1 MRAFRRPKMDES
13 TYDLNLAPMLDIIV
27 SIIPMLLLS
36 VVFVEITVV
45 ETPVPQAV
53 ERAVAAQEEKN
64 EVQITLSVSKS
75 SGFRIV
81 VNDKGQTHEKN
92 IALKGKD
99 LDIDALK
106 KEVLQTKLRY
116 PNIFRVELNPD
127 ETVPLAEIVAVMDGI
142 RTKSKTDPTIT
153 FTDVT
158 TGKPMETDLM
168 FPDVVFGNVAGG

>member
-1 MRAFRRPKMDES
+1 MRAFRRPKLEDS
-13 TYDLNLAPMLDIIV
+13 TYELNLAPMLDIIV

-36 VVFVEITVV
+36 VVFVEIMVV

-64 EVQITLSVSKS
+64 EVQIALSVSKS
-75 SGFRIV
+75 RGFKLTV
-81 VNDKGQTHEKN
+81 HDKGESQETN
-92 IALKGKD
+92 IALKGASLD
-99 LDIDALK
+99 LDALK
-106 KEVLQTKLRY
+106 KEVLSLKMRY

-127 ETVPLAEIVAVMDGI
+127 EGVSLSEIVSVMDRI
-142 RTKSKTDPTIT
+142 RAKQKTDPAIT

-158 TGKPMETDLM
+158 TGKAMETDLI

>member
-1 MRAFRRPKMDES
+1 MRAFRKQNTEDS

-36 VVFVEITVV
+36 VVFVEVMVI
-45 ETPVPQAV
+45 ETPIPQAV

-64 EVQITLSVSKS
+64 EVQISLSVSKTY
-75 SGFRIV
+75 GFKILV
-81 VNDKGQTHEKN
+81 TDKGQTKETS
-92 IALKGKD
+92 IALKGTAFD
-99 LDIDALK
+99 LDGLNKEAL
-106 KEVLQTKLRY
+106 VLKRQY

-127 ETVPLAEIVAVMDGI
+127 ESVPLSEIVAVMDRI
-142 RTKSKTDPTIT
+142 RAKQKSDPAIT

-158 TGKPMETDLM
+158 TGKPMETDLI